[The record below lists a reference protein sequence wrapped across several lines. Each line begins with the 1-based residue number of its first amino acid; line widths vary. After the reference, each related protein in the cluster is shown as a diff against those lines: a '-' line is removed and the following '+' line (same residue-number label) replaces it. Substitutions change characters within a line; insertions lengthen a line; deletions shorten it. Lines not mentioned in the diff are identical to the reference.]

1 MVMHRIPRHEN
12 EHAPCNLYCHGN
24 VHVDVI
30 YLAPWL
36 IEQAGTDLLGYL
48 QGAWSQSGYAE
59 TSEVLALRE
68 APEARTA
75 PAQYPLSY
83 RTRPVMTL
91 PYRIT
96 YRVVQR

>member
-1 MVMHRIPRHEN
+1 
-12 EHAPCNLYCHGN
+12 

-30 YLAPWL
+30 SLAPWL
-36 IEQAGTDLLGYL
+36 IAMAGTDLLGYL
-48 QGAWSQSGYAE
+48 QGAWNRSGYDA
-59 TSEVLALRE
+59 TSEVLALSE

-75 PAQYPLSY
+75 PVQYPLSY

-91 PYRIT
+91 PYRIA